1 MPSLTYEQH
10 VGVDPALAPTNAH
23 GAQVSGA
30 EGEALQQLG
39 QQGTRLLSD
48 MKSVKE
54 QQDEA
59 DAVAHLQSN
68 ISSGYRN
75 FSQYLE
81 EQQGK
86 VPENGAGYTENFTKA
101 YGDWQSQLVDQQP
114 SPRTKRM
121 AAEQARTLGDHF
133 FTKALSWENETRRS
147 WRTGQLDNSITGG
160 AAVIDADPSTFEP
173 MLRDTTANIDAVS
186 ADLHTQQGRE
196 LKEKAVRTYSQ
207 AAALSWARSHPQD
220 TINAIQPSQPLPTGG
235 IPEQITTA
243 AKSKGVDPQAA
254 LAIAQFESHLDPTA
268 RPIDK
273 KTGKLLSSAGGI
285 YQQTDDNWTDY
296 GNGKDRFDPAASI
309 DAGVRFMADNQHAFK
324 DTFRRDPT
332 IPELYSM
339 HLLGMG
345 GGFALAK
352 APNDLPFEKLVGQ
365 YDPQHSAT
373 IAANNSFSGLTVG
386 QVKAKIGGWMN
397 DATLRT
403 AGLAKAATNTG
414 EEDSNTQPGDLP
426 WLQHLMPAERQAMLT
441 HAQSNLRKD
450 DAGARAI
457 IDQQSNDAT
466 AQLQN
471 GVMPARVPS
480 FDDYVKAGYPA
491 VQAAQKSQQMQSW
504 QNYGAQYA
512 KFATA
517 TPAEMTQILSEM
529 RPVAGDGYDL
539 KLDQYNHAV
548 NAVQQ
553 IQRQRTED
561 PIQHD
566 QASGSLNLTQALD
579 PSKPDYLTAQ
589 LKTRMLQAEQVSRI
603 FGTPYAPLTKQD
615 AMNIGQ
621 KISEEDAQTALQ
633 DLASIRRNSPTAQH
647 FTAAMAQIA
656 PTHPILG
663 VAAQLAQNDPQTAL
677 MVLKGDRILNPGKA
691 GADVEGKTHVPM
703 PDAGKF
709 AALWETERGA
719 AYTGISDTSRDDL
732 SAAIAY
738 YAATV
743 KPGERNAKEVDTE
756 TFKTAMKMVSPVGAD
771 PSGKMVIIPAGSD
784 PTQFADNIHA
794 AWPSTL
800 QAHGLDPK
808 DYPISAYGLVS
819 AGEDGRYVPVSGT
832 GPLVINHRKVVIDL
846 NQPPQAAVAQPPPA
860 QPRQLKGKQLT
871 LADMKMAA
879 RFK

>member
-10 VGVDPALAPTNAH
+10 VGVDPALAPANAR

-30 EGEALQQLG
+30 VGDALQNLG
-39 QQGTRLLSD
+39 QQGGRAAID
-48 MKSVKE
+48 MKRVNDA
-54 QQDEA
+54 QDEA

-68 ISSGYRN
+68 ISNGYRH

-81 EQQGK
+81 DQQGK
-86 VPENGAGYTENFTKA
+86 TPENGAGYTENFTKA

-114 SPRTKRM
+114 SLRTKRM

-133 FTKALSWENETRRS
+133 FTKALTWENETRRS

-196 LKEKAVRTYSQ
+196 LKEKAIRTYSQ

-220 TINAIQPSQPLPTGG
+220 TINAIQPSQPLPAGG

-243 AKSKGVDPQAA
+243 AKAKGVDPQAA
-254 LAIAQFESHLDPTA
+254 LAIAQFESHLDPNA
-268 RPIDK
+268 KNPN
-273 KTGKLLSSAGGI
+273 SSATGL
-285 YQQTDDNWTDY
+285 YQFIGSTWNDY
-296 GNGKDRFDPAASI
+296 GAGKDVKDPAANI
-309 DAGVRFMADNQHAFK
+309 DAGVRFMADNQRAFK

-332 IPELYSM
+332 TPELYSM
-339 HLLGMG
+339 HLLGLG
-345 GGFALAK
+345 GGMALAK

-365 YDPQHSAT
+365 YDPQHSA
-373 IAANNSFSGLTVG
+373 AVVANNGFSGLTVG
-386 QVKAKIGGWMN
+386 QVKAKIGNWMN
-397 DATLRT
+397 DATMRT

-491 VQAAQKSQQMQSW
+491 VQAAQKAQQMQSW

-517 TPAEMTQILSEM
+517 TPAEQMQTLTTM
-529 RPVAGDGYDL
+529 RPEANDPQYAL

-553 IQRQRTED
+553 IQRQRAED

-566 QASGSLNLTQALD
+566 QAPGSLQLTQALD
-579 PSKPDYLTAQ
+579 LSQPDALTSQ
-589 LKTRMLQAEQVSRI
+589 LSMRYNQAAQVSQT
-603 FGTPYAPLTKQD
+603 FGTPYAPLSKTE
-615 AMNIGQ
+615 AMNLGQ
-621 KISEEDAQTALQ
+621 KLADEDAPTALQ
-633 DLASIRRNSPTAQH
+633 DLALIRNSAPTAQH
-647 FTAAMAQIA
+647 FMAAMSQIA
-656 PTHPILG
+656 PTHPILAT
-663 VAAQLAQNDPQTAL
+663 AAQLAQNNPQVAL
-677 MVLKGDRILNPGKA
+677 TVLKGDRILNPGKA
-691 GADVEGKTHVPM
+691 GADVEGKNHVPM
-703 PDAGKF
+703 PDASKF
-709 AALWETERGA
+709 AAAWETARGA
-719 AYTGISDTSRDDL
+719 AYAGLPQTSQADL
-732 SAAIAY
+732 AAATAY

-743 KPGERNAKEVDTE
+743 KPGERNAKEVDTQAFE
-756 TFKTAMKMVSPVGAD
+756 NAMKAVAPVGAD
-771 PSGKMVIIPAGSD
+771 PSGKPVLIPAGSD
-784 PTQFADNIHA
+784 PAKFADTISA
-794 AWPSTL
+794 AWGPAL
-800 QAHGLDPK
+800 RAHGLDPK
-808 DYPISAYGLVS
+808 EYPAGAYSLVS
-819 AGEDGRYVPVSGT
+819 AGVDGVYVPVSGT
-832 GPLVINHRKVVIDL
+832 GPLTAHGRRVVIDL
-846 NQPPQAAVAQPPPA
+846 TQPLPPEAAQPPAA

-871 LADMKMAA
+871 LADLKMAS
-879 RFK
+879 RFR